1 MFWAWDSYREH
12 AAAQPRNPRKS
23 RDALSRFFANVD
35 LMFYAAATA
44 FAGCVIALIVS

>member
-1 MFWAWDSYREH
+1 MFWAWDSDREH
-12 AAAQPRNPRKS
+12 AAAWARTPRKK
-23 RDALSRFFANVD
+23 RDPLSRFFLNVD

>member
-1 MFWAWDSYREH
+1 MFWAWDSSREH
-12 AAAQPRNPRKS
+12 AAARTPRKN
-23 RDALSRFFANVD
+23 RDPLSRFFVNVD

>member
-1 MFWAWDSYREH
+1 MFWTWDSYREH
-12 AAAQPRNPRKS
+12 AAAWARAPRKN
-23 RDALSRFFANVD
+23 RDALSRFFAKVD